1 MSVVGLAIIVLVIL
15 LAVFYKFIVPY
26 PEDIGAVVKFQEAP
40 SGSFGRTSAGNRRY
54 RKRYVQQN
62 HIRIQGALTMGV
74 GCLII
79 VVPFGGILG
88 LVAGYWNGKFI
99 SNFIMRVSDVFF
111 GSAGADT
118 GNVRF
123 IHNGTQYDQRHA
135 GPQCFLVAL
144 VYEAGIRHSGFHEK
158 RDVYPI
164 CGGSRSRQEPHTVQR
179 DIAKHLIAYSYKSDF
194 GYGLGY
200 HGWSHSELRGNGRTA
215 AYSFSWGYGFKRSK
229 LLARPVVDVGIPG
242 SGHHDNSAGLQPG
255 GRRNQGHA
263 VQRRVREEEMENKL
277 TTEKVVDV
285 KDLHISFRTFKG
297 YPHVLNGVNVH
308 VNKKRRE

>member
-1 MSVVGLAIIVLVIL
+1 
-15 LAVFYKFIVPY
+15 
-26 PEDIGAVVKFQEAP
+26 
-40 SGSFGRTSAGNRRY
+40 
-54 RKRYVQQN
+54 
-62 HIRIQGALTMGV
+62 MGV

-123 IHNGTQYDQRHA
+123 IHNGTQHDQRHV
-135 GPQCFLVAL
+135 GSQCFLVAL

-179 DIAKHLIAYSYKSDF
+179 DIAKHLIAYSYKKVTLDMGWAIMAGATLSYV
-194 GYGLGY
+194 GMGEQPPTPSSLGAMV
-200 HGWSHSELRGNGRTA
+200 SS
-215 AYSFSWGYGFKRSK
+215 
-229 LLARPVVDVGIPG
+229 
-242 SGHHDNSAGLQPG
+242 
-255 GRRNQGHA
+255 
-263 VQRRVREEEMENKL
+263 
-277 TTEKVVDV
+277 
-285 KDLHISFRTFKG
+285 
-297 YPHVLNGVNVH
+297 GVNFLPDQWWMSVFPALAIMII
-308 VNKKRRE
+308 VLGFNLAGDGIKDMLSSEE

>member
-26 PEDIGAVVKFQEAP
+26 PEDIGAVVKFQEA
-40 SGSFGRTSAGNRRY
+40 SGSFGRTSSGNDATGRDMFS
-54 RKRYVQQN
+54 
-62 HIRIQGALTMGV
+62 RIIYAFRGAPTMGV

-79 VVPFGGILG
+79 VVPFRGILG

-99 SNFIMRVSDVFF
+99 SNFIMRSVRCIF

-123 IHNGTQYDQRHA
+123 VHNGTQHDQRHA

-164 CGGSRSRQEPHTVQR
+164 CGGSRSQQEPHTVQR
-179 DIAKHLIAYSYKSDF
+179 DIAKHLIAYSYKKKVTLDMGWASIMA
-194 GYGLGY
+194 GATLSYVEWENSRLLLLGAMV
-200 HGWSHSELRGNGRTA
+200 SSE
-215 AYSFSWGYGFKRSK
+215 
-229 LLARPVVDVGIPG
+229 
-242 SGHHDNSAGLQPG
+242 
-255 GRRNQGHA
+255 
-263 VQRRVREEEMENKL
+263 
-277 TTEKVVDV
+277 
-285 KDLHISFRTFKG
+285 
-297 YPHVLNGVNVH
+297 
-308 VNKKRRE
+308 